1 MTTNQRKIKF
11 LRKKL
16 DKITEELIEL
26 IAKRKNI
33 VLEIGNIKKE
43 EKMSIVD
50 SQREK
55 EEIEKAK
62 ILAKKFKLNQ
72 TTIEKITKILIQYG
86 RELQKK

>member
-26 IAKRKNI
+26 IAKKNI

-62 ILAKKFKLNQ
+62 VLAKKFKLNK

>member
-26 IAKRKNI
+26 IAKKNI

-62 ILAKKFKLNQ
+62 VLAKKFKLNQ

>member
-26 IAKRKNI
+26 IAKKNI